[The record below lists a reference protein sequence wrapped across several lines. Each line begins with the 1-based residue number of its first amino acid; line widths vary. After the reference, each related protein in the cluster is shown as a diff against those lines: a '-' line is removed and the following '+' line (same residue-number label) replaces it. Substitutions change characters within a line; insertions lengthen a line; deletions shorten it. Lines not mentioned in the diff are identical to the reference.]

1 MKLDIREKL
10 SQYRR
15 TIEVSRKP
23 DKEEFFNAVK
33 ITGGGIALIGLVGM
47 VIFLAYYLIIGKM
60 VAA

>member
-15 TIEVSRKP
+15 TIEISRKP

-33 ITGGGIALIGLVGM
+33 ITGSGIALIGFIGL
-47 VIFLAYYLIIGKM
+47 VIFLAYYLLIGRLV
-60 VAA
+60 VA